1 MKGLS
6 LFDHLED
13 LDAES
18 KYLVHK
24 AKEATQLSYSP
35 YSRFQVGAAILLE
48 DDTVVL
54 GANQE
59 NASYPLCMCAERVAL
74 YAASSQYPGKK
85 IKKMAVVAHKKTHKE
100 LTGATCCGAC
110 RQVMVE
116 YESRQ
121 KKPIEVIMLGPDLKW
136 IKCASAEVMLPL
148 GFDASSLQ

>member
-24 AKEATQLSYSP
+24 AKEATNLAYAP
-35 YSRFQVGAAILLE
+35 YSKFQVGAALLLE

-85 IKKMAVVAHKKTHKE
+85 IKKMAVVAHKKAHKE

-121 KKPIEVIMLGPDLKW
+121 KTPMEVIMLGSDLKW
-136 IKCASAEVMLPL
+136 IKCTSAEIMLPL
-148 GFDASSLQ
+148 GFDSSSLQ